1 METTVEHYNMWGA
14 VLIWILLYSL
24 VLIFLPFYRKCGRK
38 PKTAYLAFIIAFALE
53 MFGIPFSLY
62 FAGWAFGI
70 HLPEGVFWGHTLAN
84 SIGHAGM
91 YIGIVLMA
99 IGLILIVSGWQ
110 QIFKVYWSKE
120 KGEGKLVQDGIYGY
134 IRHPQYTGLFLITL
148 GMMFEWLTIP
158 QLVMWP
164 VILIIY
170 IRLALK
176 EEKDM
181 LEEFG
186 MAYRVY
192 KDDTGMFFPKL

>member
-1 METTVEHYNMWGA
+1 METTSEHYAMWGVA
-14 VLIWILLYSL
+14 LIWVILYSL
-24 VLIFLPFYRKCGRK
+24 ILLFLPFYRKCGRK
-38 PKTAYLAFIIAFALE
+38 PKTAYLAFVIAFALE

-62 FAGWAFGI
+62 FASWAFGI
-70 HLPEGVFWGHTLAN
+70 HLGEGVFWGHTLVN
-84 SIGHAGM
+84 SIGHTGM

-110 QIFKVYWSKE
+110 QIYKFYWSKE
-120 KGEGKLVQDGIYGY
+120 KGEGKLVHDGIYRY
-134 IRHPQYTGLFLITL
+134 IRHSQYTGLFLITL
-148 GMMFEWLTIP
+148 GMMVEWLTIP

-164 VILIIY
+164 VMLTLY
-170 IRLALK
+170 IRLAFK

-192 KDDTGMFFPKL
+192 KDGTGMLFPKL